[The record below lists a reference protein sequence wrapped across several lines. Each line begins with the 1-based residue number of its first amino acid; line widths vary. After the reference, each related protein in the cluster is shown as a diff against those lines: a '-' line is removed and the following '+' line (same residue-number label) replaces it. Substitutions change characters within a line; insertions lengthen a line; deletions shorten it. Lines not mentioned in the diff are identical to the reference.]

1 MALDHT
7 EIIPN
12 RGNFEL
18 RLFTDPQRSFGMT
31 DLTKDEMISIA
42 EDIHKF
48 LGIRMWLATV
58 KLPRNTSHLSAL
70 KCKHYKPENWDGHC
84 GEMGCPNYKAACY
97 QHGYGPH
104 EGTVPCTRDKVTAAC
119 SWSPYCTDQTGEHH
133 TFLVYAF
140 TDGEAQDRARERV
153 LEHGFEFHLTRL
165 ELVSWDD

>member
-7 EIIPN
+7 EITPN

-31 DLTKDEMISIA
+31 DLTKDEMLSIA

-58 KLPRNTSHLSAL
+58 KLPKNTQHLSAL
-70 KCKHYKPENWDGHC
+70 KCKHNKPENWDGHC
-84 GEMGCPNYKAACY
+84 GEMGCPNYKASCHR
-97 QHGYGPH
+97 HGYL
-104 EGTVPCTRDKVTAAC
+104 ETTDDTCTREKVTAAC
-119 SWSPYCTDQTGEHH
+119 PFSPYCTDQTGEHH
-133 TFLVYAF
+133 TFLVHAF
-140 TDGEAQDRARERV
+140 TDGEALAQAENEM
-153 LEHGFEFHLTRL
+153 LAQGFPAHITRI